1 MRLHCPC
8 IESPPFM
15 LTLSRNQIKELAQP
29 TRGPDGREL
38 CIFSAQGLKDIHIFT
53 TVCEAIFIEIGKELS
68 KASKQISGKK
78 GQDKIV
84 LSASEKAKWPF
95 LQPRIKELRLELG
108 ESKNNLILM
117 LSVTTLAHA
126 ERLRVEYGFA

>member
-1 MRLHCPC
+1 MRLHCLC